1 MIFHFCSRRLKIE
14 LVELK
19 CIRAKNV
26 TKNHSL
32 KPLGRKLDG
41 FQLFN
46 KFIPKLCFTS
56 SFRQW
61 HKSENQLLILIFL
74 LKTSVSN
81 NLKLVKTSQTLLWDD
96 TLELYTKVPLFAQ
109 QQLKTRALYIPC
121 NKAILLIFPEG
132 KFPSTSPGIFQ

>member
-1 MIFHFCSRRLKIE
+1 MNLLSL
-14 LVELK
+14 
-19 CIRAKNV
+19 NV
-26 TKNHSL
+26 LEQKML
-32 KPLGRKLDG
+32 PRIILFKPLGRKLDG